1 MATME
6 PSSLE
11 GAPLAA
17 ASLPTVGAAPTEP
30 VRPCGIDTDDVR
42 ALPAAEASPVA
53 APDGTSKPN
62 ATRKR
67 GVANLEKDLVLLREL
82 AAKKKHAISSM
93 EGKAWLDSKQ
103 RATLEKH
110 KTSLSR
116 MAAEVKAKE
125 VEAERQRDAVKRATD
140 AAEAL
145 NTADA
150 AAAEAAHMTEAGA
163 VQGAVSR
170 CRSGGGGVERVEQAD
185 VPGTRLPNSSIV
197 AAMSLHPPH
206 AMQTRSGVGRRAAC
220 AIAAA
225 HALHLQRT
233 RPMEQRLSRS
243 RASAIDCSGAGSGED
258 QERRAWD
265 SDVIPKFVAAVAA
278 LPSSHGGALQVT
290 HHALTSADLPDLT
303 IHTTPSFITLEPAAL
318 PLLYKSLASD
328 PPPELTEGCVTRGH
342 PRANGEAFPEW
353 QQAAAGCVTMPHI
366 DLDSRD
372 VPINTYL
379 AVTQGTEL
387 IIAWRQEELDEGVAL
402 ADLKSDPPSFA
413 RVLDLPSLTI
423 VRVGPGDLVYMPART
438 VHMVITESDK
448 VHLGFHTYP

>member
-1 MATME
+1 MPLYQTLPRLYRALPAHRDPSAAHLDTME
-6 PSSLE
+6 SSSLE
-11 GAPLAA
+11 AAPLAA

-30 VRPCGIDTDDVR
+30 VRPCGIDTDDIR

-53 APDGTSKPN
+53 APDGMAKPN
-62 ATRKR
+62 AK
-67 GVANLEKDLVLLREL
+67 AN
-82 AAKKKHAISSM
+82 
-93 EGKAWLDSKQ
+93 
-103 RATLEKH
+103 
-110 KTSLSR
+110 
-116 MAAEVKAKE
+116 E
-125 VEAERQRDAVKRATD
+125 VEAERQGAKMEEDPVLL
-140 AAEAL
+140 EAL
-145 NTADA
+145 NKADA

-206 AMQTRSGVGRRAAC
+206 AMQTRSGAGRRAAC